1 MANFLI
7 SRTLNSI
14 RNRNLFTSLSS
25 LSRQFTSAAT
35 AAAEQPQ
42 SDGGEGSTFTFSSDG
57 QEHKPNHD
65 DSIQIKPNSSK
76 RETASS
82 SVTMPMSFMTGS
94 VVGKRFYNQVTT
106 RKADDGNGWTVML
119 DYRTL
124 KTPSKRPLKLPTLGL
139 AKAIAAEWEYQE
151 TDGIR
156 PFMMPL
162 MKLACTALERVPITR
177 HKVIEFLINR
187 FNQDLV
193 FCRAPDDNDLTSD
206 IHERQVEKIDPL
218 LNWMESEFGFKPI
231 VYSSFFGGKQDEGLL
246 KAVETLLKKTDECE
260 LAAIDAIAGAAH
272 SLTIALGLFRGKLN
286 IEEAIELIRLEEDFQ
301 VDRWGLVEGG
311 HDVDIADLKVQIA
324 SAAVFLSLSRR
335 V

>member
-1 MANFLI
+1 
-7 SRTLNSI
+7 
-14 RNRNLFTSLSS
+14 
-25 LSRQFTSAAT
+25 
-35 AAAEQPQ
+35 
-42 SDGGEGSTFTFSSDG
+42 
-57 QEHKPNHD
+57 
-65 DSIQIKPNSSK
+65 
-76 RETASS
+76 
-82 SVTMPMSFMTGS
+82 MTGS
-94 VVGKRFYNQVTT
+94 VVGKRFFNRVTT

-124 KTPSKRPLKLPTLGL
+124 KTPSKRPLKLPTLAL

-156 PFMMPL
+156 PFTMPL
-162 MKLACTALERVPITR
+162 MKLACTALERVPLTR
-177 HKVIEFLINR
+177 PKVIEYLINK

-193 FCRAPDDNDLTSD
+193 FCRAPDDNELTSS

-218 LNWMESEFGFKPI
+218 LDWMESEFGFKPV
-231 VYSSFFGGKQDEGLL
+231 VYSSFFGGKQEDGLL
-246 KAVETLLKKTDECE
+246 TAVEALLKKTDDCE

-272 SLTIALGLFRGKLN
+272 SLTVALGLFHGKLQ

-324 SAAVFLSLSRR
+324 SAAVFLGLSRR
-335 V
+335 I

>member
-1 MANFLI
+1 MAKFLI
-7 SRTLNSI
+7 NRTLKPI
-14 RNRNLFTSLSS
+14 LNLNLLTPLSS
-25 LSRQFTSAAT
+25 RSRQLTSTAS

-42 SDGGEGSTFTFSSDG
+42 SDGGDSSSFTFSS
-57 QEHKPNHD
+57 NHD
-65 DSIQIKPNSSK
+65 DSIHIKPDSVK
-76 RETASS
+76 PKTTAAS

-94 VVGKRFYNQVTT
+94 VVGRRFYNQVTT

-156 PFMMPL
+156 PFTMPL

-193 FCRAPDDNDLTSD
+193 FCRAPDDNVLTSD

-218 LNWMESEFGFKPI
+218 LNWMESEFGFKPV

-246 KAVETLLKKTDECE
+246 KSVETLLKKTDECE

-272 SLTIALGLFRGKLN
+272 SLTIALGLFRGKLQ

-324 SAAVFLSLSRR
+324 SAAVFLGLSRR

>member
-14 RNRNLFTSLSS
+14 QNRNLFTSLSS
-25 LSRQFTSAAT
+25 LSRQFTSTA

-42 SDGGEGSTFTFSSDG
+42 SDGSEGSTFTFSLEG

-76 RETASS
+76 HEKASS

-156 PFMMPL
+156 PFTMPL

-193 FCRAPDDNDLTSD
+193 FCRAPDDNELTSD

-218 LNWMESEFGFKPI
+218 LDWMESEFGFKPV

-246 KAVETLLKKTDECE
+246 EAVETLLKKTDECE

-286 IEEAIELIRLEEDFQ
+286 IGEAIELIRLEEDFQ
-301 VDRWGLVEGG
+301 VDKWGLVEGG
-311 HDVDIADLKVQIA
+311 HDVDIADLKVQIT
-324 SAAVFLSLSRR
+324 SAAVFLGLSRR